1 MLNINNVEDIPLMR
15 QYYRTSDMLN
25 LLEFFPEISPVRNLT
40 IINSEKDF
48 YDNIELVKT
57 LQANRVDS
65 LKTRGLITG
74 VENAGTIDD
83 FPETMRKIK
92 EKDEQGVVVL
102 FDIEG
107 TNSAR
112 YARHAGISVG
122 VDLGECVYIDAV
134 GQGFDGREVSKSICT
149 HERYYIPWFDLRKC
163 CIGNFKDYQT
173 FQIDDEAYFK
183 TRLDRVAFLQSIGL
197 NPEYFE
203 KYIPEQYKAI
213 PDQVWLS
220 VIKGILKR
228 LEERQE
234 FLEKGDFTHFAISG
248 HTEDGEFTPWQMFD
262 KSRYTMALR
271 NSQKR

>member
-173 FQIDDEAYFK
+173 FQIDDEAYIK

-234 FLEKGDFTHFAISG
+234 FLEKVDFTHFAISG

>member
-1 MLNINNVEDIPLMR
+1 MLSANKVEDIQEMR

-25 LLEFFPEISPVRNLT
+25 LLQYFPEVSPVRNLT
-40 IINSEKDF
+40 IIKSEEDF
-48 YDNIELVKT
+48 YRNYELVKT

-83 FPETMRKIK
+83 FPDTMRKIK
-92 EKDEQGVVVL
+92 EKDDQGVVVL
-102 FDIEG
+102 FNVEG
-107 TNSAR
+107 TSSAR

-122 VDLGECVYIDAV
+122 IDLGECVYIDAV

-163 CIGNFKDYQT
+163 NISNFKDYQT
-173 FQIDDEAYFK
+173 FQITDEEYVK
-183 TRLDRVAFLQSIGL
+183 TRLDRVEFLKSIGL
-197 NPEYFE
+197 DPEQFG
-203 KYIPEQYKAI
+203 KFIPEQYQGI
-213 PDQVWLS
+213 PDKVWLS

-234 FLEKGDFTHFAISG
+234 FLENGDFTHFAISG
-248 HTEDGEFTPWQMFD
+248 HTEGDEFTPWQMFD

-271 NSQKR
+271 NRQKR

>member
-1 MLNINNVEDIPLMR
+1 MLSANRVEDIPEMR

-25 LLEFFPEISPVRNLT
+25 LLQYFPEVSPVRNLT
-40 IINSEKDF
+40 IIKSEEDF
-48 YDNIELVKT
+48 YRNYELVKN

-83 FPETMRKIK
+83 FPDTMRKIK
-92 EKDEQGVVVL
+92 EKDDQGVVVL
-102 FDIEG
+102 FNVEG
-107 TNSAR
+107 TSSAR

-122 VDLGECVYIDAV
+122 IDLGECVYIDAV

-163 CIGNFKDYQT
+163 NIGNFKDYQT
-173 FQIDDEAYFK
+173 FQITDEEYIK
-183 TRLDRVAFLQSIGL
+183 TRLDRVEFLKSIGL
-197 NPEYFE
+197 DPQQFG
-203 KYIPEQYKAI
+203 KYIPEQYQGV
-213 PDQVWLS
+213 PDKVWLS

-234 FLEKGDFTHFAISG
+234 FLEQGDFTHFAISG
-248 HTEDGEFTPWQMFD
+248 HTEGDEFTPWQMFD

-271 NSQKR
+271 NRQKR

>member
-1 MLNINNVEDIPLMR
+1 MLSANRVEDIPEMR

-25 LLEFFPEISPVRNLT
+25 LLQYFPEVSPVRNLT
-40 IINSEKDF
+40 IIKSEEDF
-48 YDNIELVKT
+48 YRNYELVKT

-74 VENAGTIDD
+74 VENAGTIED
-83 FPETMRKIK
+83 FPDTMRKIK
-92 EKDEQGVVVL
+92 EKDDQGVVVL
-102 FDIEG
+102 FNVEG
-107 TNSAR
+107 TSSAR

-122 VDLGECVYIDAV
+122 IDLGECVYIDAV

-163 CIGNFKDYQT
+163 KIGNFKDYQT
-173 FQIDDEAYFK
+173 FQITDEEYIK
-183 TRLDRVAFLQSIGL
+183 TRLDRVEFLKSIGL
-197 NPEYFE
+197 DPQQFG
-203 KYIPEQYKAI
+203 KYIPEQYQGV
-213 PDQVWLS
+213 PDKVWLS

-234 FLEKGDFTHFAISG
+234 FLEQGDFTHFAISG
-248 HTEDGEFTPWQMFD
+248 HTEGDEFTPWQMFD

-271 NSQKR
+271 NRQKR

>member
-25 LLEFFPEISPVRNLT
+25 LLEFFPEINPVRNLT

-48 YDNIELVKT
+48 YDNIALVKT

-65 LKTRGLITG
+65 LKTRSLITG

-173 FQIDDEAYFK
+173 FQIDDEAYVK

>member
-1 MLNINNVEDIPLMR
+1 MR

-40 IINSEKDF
+40 IINSEQDF

-92 EKDEQGVVVL
+92 EKDDQGVVVL

-122 VDLGECVYIDAV
+122 VDLGSCVYIDAV

-163 CIGNFKDYQT
+163 SIGNFREYQT
-173 FQIDDEAYFK
+173 FQITDEEYVK
-183 TRLDRVAFLQSIGL
+183 TRLDRIEFLKSVGL
-197 NPEYFE
+197 NPDYFAKLIPE
-203 KYIPEQYKAI
+203 KYNQI
-213 PDQVWLS
+213 PDKVWLS

>member
-1 MLNINNVEDIPLMR
+1 MLSANRVEDIPEMR

-25 LLEFFPEISPVRNLT
+25 LLQYFPEVSPVRNLT
-40 IINSEKDF
+40 IIKSEEDF
-48 YDNIELVKT
+48 YRNYELVKT

-74 VENAGTIDD
+74 VENAGTIED
-83 FPETMRKIK
+83 FPDTMRKIK

-102 FDIEG
+102 FNVEG
-107 TNSAR
+107 TSSAR

-122 VDLGECVYIDAV
+122 IDLGECVYIDAV

-163 CIGNFKDYQT
+163 NIGNFKDYQT
-173 FQIDDEAYFK
+173 FQITDEEYIK
-183 TRLDRVAFLQSIGL
+183 TRLDRVEFLKSIGL
-197 NPEYFE
+197 DPQQFG
-203 KYIPEQYKAI
+203 KYIPEQYQGV
-213 PDQVWLS
+213 PDKVWLS

-234 FLEKGDFTHFAISG
+234 FLEQGDFTHFAISG
-248 HTEDGEFTPWQMFD
+248 HTEGDEFTPWQMFD

-271 NSQKR
+271 NRQKR